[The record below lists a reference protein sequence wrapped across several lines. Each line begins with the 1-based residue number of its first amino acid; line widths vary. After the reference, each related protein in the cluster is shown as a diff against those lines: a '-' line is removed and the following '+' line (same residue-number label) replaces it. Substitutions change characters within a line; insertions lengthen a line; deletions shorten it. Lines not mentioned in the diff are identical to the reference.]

1 MPDAPASG
9 TLRRTMPDAPDD
21 LVELYR
27 ARGADEAHALAA
39 ELAEAGVL
47 ARIEN
52 ELLQGVVGEVPG
64 GWVTAPR
71 VLVARQHLNAARAA
85 LDDFLAG
92 AGPSNPDTEPSELR
106 CLACRAPM
114 GSADVCP
121 DCGWS
126 YVPDPDA
133 RPAPAE
139 QPAARESAP
148 AEPEIPTPVPP
159 PGPPST
165 ATWGE
170 LVAVLCVGVVP
181 HCLSAVPG
189 PAREPG
195 PYWADSVYLTVSS
208 ISIAFVT
215 LYIIY
220 RSGEPWA
227 RFGLGPV
234 TPADLFIGFALFL
247 AAEVIWLLEKA
258 LDVPVP
264 GRQIFPLPA
273 VPADYVMMGVK
284 HAANGFT
291 EELVTRAYL
300 ITRLEVLLG
309 SRVWAVFWAA
319 VAFTSYHAYAGP
331 TALFGI
337 FLFGVVYGVA
347 YLAAR
352 RVWPLALGHALSNIY
367 GELTP

>member
-1 MPDAPASG
+1 
-9 TLRRTMPDAPDD
+9 MPDAPDD
-21 LVELYR
+21 RVELYR

-39 ELAEAGVL
+39 ELFEAGVP
-47 ARIEN
+47 ARVEN
-52 ELLQGVVGEVPG
+52 ELLQGAVGEVPA
-64 GWVTAPR
+64 GWATAPR
-71 VLVARQHLNAARAA
+71 VLVARRHLNAARAA

-92 AGPSNPDTEPSELR
+92 AGPATPDAEPGELR

-126 YVPDPDA
+126 YVPDPIA
-133 RPAPAE
+133 GPAPAE

-148 AEPEIPTPVPP
+148 AEPEIPTPMPP
-159 PGPPST
+159 PGPPNT

-170 LVAVLCVGVVP
+170 LIAVLCVGVVP
-181 HCLSAVPG
+181 HCLAVV
-189 PAREPG
+189 PAPPRELA

-215 LYIIY
+215 LYLIH
-220 RSGEPWA
+220 RGGEPWA

-247 AAEVIWLLEKA
+247 AAEVLWLTEQA
-258 LDVPVP
+258 LGVDVPI
-264 GRQIFPLPA
+264 RKFFPLPA

-319 VAFTSYHAYAGP
+319 VAFTSYHAYQGP
-331 TALFGI
+331 SALFGI
-337 FLFGVVYGVA
+337 FILGVVYGVA
-347 YLAAR
+347 YLAVR
-352 RVWPLALGHALSNIY
+352 RVWPLALGHALTNIY
-367 GELTP
+367 GESTP